1 MKPQEESKK
10 QKAPLSKNY
19 YQNEA
24 KAQTT
29 LKMVECGILDINTSI
44 EKATVIVGKTKAGK
58 TTSSHYMTGQVLVG
72 ALNQQ
77 ESLVYKLTST
87 KIPELIKFEVGKL
100 ATKSQ
105 TQIPNYFP
113 LSKK

>member
-10 QKAPLSKNY
+10 EKAPLSKSY
-19 YQNEA
+19 YENEP
-24 KAQTT
+24 KAQIT
-29 LKMVECGILDINTSI
+29 LKMVECGILDINIPI
-44 EKATVIVGKTKAGK
+44 EKATIMVGKTKVGK

-77 ESLVYKLTST
+77 KSLVYKLTST
-87 KIPELIKFEVGKL
+87 KIPELMKFEVGKL

-105 TQIPNYFP
+105 TQIPNFFP
-113 LSKK
+113 LSKT

>member
-1 MKPQEESKK
+1 MKPKK
-10 QKAPLSKNY
+10 KEAPLSMSY
-19 YQNEA
+19 YENEP
-24 KAQTT
+24 KAQETF
-29 LKMVECGILDINTSI
+29 KMVECGILDINTPI
-44 EKATVIVGKTKAGK
+44 EKATVMVGKTKAGK

-87 KIPELIKFEVGKL
+87 KIPELIKFQVGKL